1 MSESHWPELPELPVI
16 HKQLLTSPGVWPRN
30 SRGAQTGILP
40 SLCGD
45 GKGKMDGVRPWGPQ
59 TLQIMAPP
67 CLPGPLTSVGTGS
80 QEVDYVLVLAQVAH
94 DLQL

>member
-1 MSESHWPELPELPVI
+1 
-16 HKQLLTSPGVWPRN
+16 
-30 SRGAQTGILP
+30 
-40 SLCGD
+40 
-45 GKGKMDGVRPWGPQ
+45 MDGVRPWGPQ
-59 TLQIMAPP
+59 TLKIVAPP